1 MGRFKD
7 GPRIPWWLWAA
18 LLVATLVRLAGIRW
32 GLPAIFNAD
41 EPHVVNLAVSFGGG
55 SLHPYAFKYPSLWP
69 YFLACVYGVY
79 FLCWSVLGLRH
90 GVADFVGLY
99 GWHPEGFYLIGRLLA
114 AGFSLGA
121 LVWLWRVENPD
132 DREGRASWAA
142 LLLAF
147 APVVNEAAHS
157 CKPDMLMFFFACA
170 AWFFALRLFLS
181 GERRD
186 CWLCGVML
194 GLAAS
199 SQFTAVPAAFLL
211 PLAWGLGAR
220 RLPACWLGE
229 GLACVV
235 AAFFAASPY
244 ILLDWRNFWFW
255 TSMRSPTALAAMG
268 AWSHWSVARQ
278 VLANLAHFA
287 GTWSVAG
294 AAALLGL
301 AFLLFRDPRRA
312 ALLGLPVLLY
322 VLVLSANPDGGWPRY
337 LLAVLPGWALLAS
350 DGLALCAR
358 GRARWVGL
366 LAAAL
371 VVGPGIVQCARQ
383 DRDMR
388 LPDTRQLARSWVL
401 EHVPQGATLILDEP
415 DASPDLA
422 MVREELEELAQRTH
436 AAGSPRARLFGG
448 MARSHPGG
456 GYRIYR
462 ILRSARDLGTYHPK
476 QVELSQAD
484 APMVDLRPG
493 ISAARAVKAGWIVT
507 SSFGAAPGHS
517 PELAA
522 FFREL
527 PVQARLEAAFA
538 PVPAE
543 LAGPSLRI
551 YRLEP

>member
-1 MGRFKD
+1 VSRE
-7 GPRIPWWLWAA
+7 PRTAWWLFAA
-18 LLVATLVRLAGIRW
+18 LAAAVALRLAGICW
-32 GLPAIFNAD
+32 GLPAQFNAD

-55 SLHPYAFKYPSLWP
+55 SLRPYAFKYPSFWP
-69 YFLACVYGVY
+69 YLLACAYGVY
-79 FLCWSVLGLRH
+79 FLCWSVLGLR
-90 GVADFVGLY
+90 GSVADFVGLY
-99 GWHPEGFYLIGRLLA
+99 GWHPEGFYLIGRFLA

-121 LVWLWRVENPD
+121 LFWLWRAEKEEAGP
-132 DREGRASWAA
+132 GRAPWAA

-170 AWFFALRLFLS
+170 AWRFALRFQRE

-186 CWLCGVML
+186 CRLCGAML

-199 SQFTAVPAAFLL
+199 SQFTAVPAALLL

-220 RLPACWLGE
+220 RLPARWLGE
-229 GLACVV
+229 GAACAA

-255 TSMRSPTALAAMG
+255 TSMRSPAALAAMG
-268 AWSHWSVARQ
+268 DWSRMDVARQ
-278 VLANLAHFA
+278 VVSNLAGFA
-287 GTWSVAG
+287 GAWSLAG

-301 AFLLFRDPRRA
+301 AAFLRAQPRRA
-312 ALLGLPVLLY
+312 ALLGLPILAYFLI
-322 VLVLSANPDGGWPRY
+322 LIRNPDGGWPRY
-337 LLAVLPGWALLAS
+337 LLAVLPGWALLAAE
-350 DGLALCAR
+350 GLALCAR
-358 GRARWVGL
+358 WRAPWTGL

-371 VVGPGIVQCARQ
+371 AVGPGIAQCARQ

-388 LPDTRQLARSWVL
+388 LSDTRQHAQAWVL
-401 EHVPQGATLILDEP
+401 QHVPQGATLILDESN
-415 DASPDLA
+415 ASPDLV
-422 MVREELEELAQRTH
+422 MVREEVEELAERTQ
-436 AAGSPRARLFGG
+436 AEGSPRARLFRG

-462 ILRSARDLGTYHPK
+462 IMRSARDLGTYHPK

-493 ISAARAVKAGWIVT
+493 LSAARAVKAGWVVT
-507 SSFGAAPGHS
+507 SSFGAVPGRS

-527 PVQARLEAAFA
+527 PAQARLEASFT
-538 PVPAE
+538 PVPGG
-543 LAGPSLRI
+543 LAGPFLRI
-551 YRLEP
+551 YRLGP